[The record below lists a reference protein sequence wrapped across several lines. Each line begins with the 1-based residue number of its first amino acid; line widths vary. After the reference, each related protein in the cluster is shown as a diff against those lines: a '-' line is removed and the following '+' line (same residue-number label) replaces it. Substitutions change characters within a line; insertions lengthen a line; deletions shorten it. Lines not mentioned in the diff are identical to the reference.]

1 MPATRLTMA
10 SVLVGRETGITPPL
24 PGGPGGTIRGGSS
37 GLCCMRTHATGDL
50 FSPRSRASAESRK
63 RRRSRSG
70 WFGEYPLRNPPRMEE
85 GILRIPSMTVMASET
100 IRRRLREVPDSPGVY
115 LLRDTREQVIYV
127 GKALRLRDRL
137 RAYFTTGYGQT
148 ARTAELV
155 QRVYDFEFVKTA
167 NEVEALVLE
176 NNLIKHYRPRFN
188 IRLKDDK
195 NYLYLKLPVTEEYP
209 RVHYTRRVLDDG
221 ALYFGPYTSA
231 QSLRSTVKSIRQ
243 LLPFRTCSE
252 DIFKQGKVC
261 LDFHIKRCP
270 GPCER
275 RISSEDYKAR
285 INEVAL
291 FMEGRSDLLV
301 RELHERM
308 DSAAGRL
315 DFENAARYRDQL
327 QSIERI
333 ADRQKV
339 LTRGRDDQDI
349 VAYARSGNDV
359 FVEVAYVRQS
369 KMVGHDGHA
378 LDGAGDATEPELL
391 RGFMLQYY
399 SSATHVPRSVI
410 LPGPVEEPEL
420 IKGWLSEKR
429 GRPVEVDVP
438 QRGRLR
444 ALVTQLGETAKQELE
459 QIRIQADY
467 DRSRTEPM
475 LAALAEALDLESPPK
490 RIECYDISNIQGDS
504 AVGSM
509 VVFED
514 GRPRNDHYRHFRI
527 KYVPGPNDFAML
539 QEVLRRRLE
548 RLESAQRREEVGSI
562 GDRSFTSRPGLIL
575 IDGGKSQLSAA
586 LEVTEAAGY
595 ADIPTF
601 ALAKEREEIFAPGR
615 AEPIVQERNSPG
627 MFLVQRIRDEAHR
640 FAITHHRKVRARKA
654 LTSPLDSVE
663 GIGPARKR
671 ALLRHF
677 GSVQAIREAPVGEI
691 VKLGI
696 HERLAVRLKE
706 TL

>member
-1 MPATRLTMA
+1 MAVSLEDTIKARLQA
-10 SVLVGRETGITPPL
+10 
-24 PGGPGGTIRGGSS
+24 
-37 GLCCMRTHATGDL
+37 
-50 FSPRSRASAESRK
+50 
-63 RRRSRSG
+63 
-70 WFGEYPLRNPPRMEE
+70 
-85 GILRIPSMTVMASET
+85 
-100 IRRRLREVPDSPGVY
+100 VPESPGVY
-115 LLRDTREQVIYV
+115 LFRDARTQVIYV

-137 RAYFTTGYGQT
+137 RQYFTPGYAET
-148 ARTAELV
+148 ARVSELV
-155 QRVYDFEFVKTA
+155 RRATDFEFITTA

-176 NNLIKHYRPRFN
+176 NSLIKNYRPRFN

-195 NYLYLKLPVTEEYP
+195 NYLYLKLPVTEAFP
-209 RVHYTRRVLDDG
+209 RVHYSRRVQNDG

-231 QSLRSTVKSIRQ
+231 LSLRSTVKSIRQ
-243 LLPFRTCSE
+243 LLPFRTCSD

-301 RELHERM
+301 RELEDRM
-308 DSAAGRL
+308 QSAADKL
-315 DFENAARYRDQL
+315 DFENAARYRDKL
-327 QSIERI
+327 HSIERI

-349 VAYARSGNDV
+349 VAYARSGHDV
-359 FVEVAYVRQS
+359 FVEVAYVRQG

-399 SSATHVPRSVI
+399 SSATHVPRTVI

-420 IKGWLSEKR
+420 ITGWLADKR
-429 GRPVEVDVP
+429 GRPVDIEVP
-438 QRGRLR
+438 QRGRKR
-444 ALVTQLGETAKQELE
+444 ALVTQLGETAMQELE
-459 QIRIQADY
+459 QMRIQADY

-475 LAALAEALDLESPPK
+475 LAALAGALDLESPPR

-527 KYVPGPNDFAML
+527 RFVPGPNDFAML
-539 QEVLRRRLE
+539 QEVLHRRLE
-548 RLESAQRREEVGSI
+548 RLESAQRREEAEL
-562 GDRSFTSRPGLIL
+562 GDRSFTTRPDLIL
-575 IDGGKSQLSAA
+575 IDGGKGQLSAA
-586 LEVTEAAGY
+586 IEVMEAAGY

-601 ALAKEREEIFAPGR
+601 SLAKEREEIFAPGR

-640 FAITHHRKVRARKA
+640 FAITHHRKVRSRKA

-677 GSVQAIREAPVGEI
+677 GSVQAIREAPVDEI

-696 HERLAVRLKE
+696 PERLAARLKE

>member
-1 MPATRLTMA
+1 VAVSLEDA
-10 SVLVGRETGITPPL
+10 V
-24 PGGPGGTIRGGSS
+24 
-37 GLCCMRTHATGDL
+37 
-50 FSPRSRASAESRK
+50 K
-63 RRRSRSG
+63 RR
-70 WFGEYPLRNPPRMEE
+70 LQ
-85 GILRIPSMTVMASET
+85 A
-100 IRRRLREVPDSPGVY
+100 VPDSPGVY
-115 LLRDTREQVIYV
+115 LFRDNKSQVIYV

-137 RAYFTTGYGQT
+137 RSYFTPGYAQT
-148 ARTAELV
+148 TRVAELV
-155 QRVYDFEFVKTA
+155 RKATDFEFVTTA

-176 NNLIKHYRPRFN
+176 CNLIKNYRPRFN

-195 NYLYLKLPVTEEYP
+195 NYLYLKLPVTEEFP
-209 RVHYTRRVLDDG
+209 RVHYSRRVQNDG
-221 ALYFGPYTSA
+221 ARYFGPYTSA
-231 QSLRSTVKSIRQ
+231 QSLRGTVKSIRQ
-243 LLPFRTCSE
+243 LLPFRTCSDE
-252 DIFKQGKVC
+252 IFKQGKVC

-301 RELHERM
+301 RELKDRM
-308 DSAAGRL
+308 EGSANRL

-339 LTRGRDDQDI
+339 LTHGRDDQDLI
-349 VAYARSGNDV
+349 AYARHGAEV
-359 FVEVAYVRQS
+359 FVEVAYVRQG

-378 LDGAGDATEPELL
+378 LDGASEANEAELL
-391 RGFMLQYY
+391 RGFVLQYY
-399 SSATHVPRSVI
+399 ASATHVPRSVI
-410 LPGPVEEPEL
+410 LPGPVDEPGL
-420 IKGWLSEKR
+420 LAGWLSQKR
-429 GRPVEVDVP
+429 GGPVAIEVP
-438 QRGRLR
+438 QRGRKR
-444 ALVTQLGETAKQELE
+444 ALVQQLAETAAQELE
-459 QIRIQADY
+459 QLRIQADY

-475 LAALAEALDLESPPK
+475 LAALAEALDLETPPK

-504 AVGSM
+504 AVGAM

-514 GRPRNDHYRHFRI
+514 GRPRNDHYRHFKI
-527 KYVPGPNDFAML
+527 KFAPGPNDFAML

-548 RLESAQRREEVGSI
+548 RLESAQRREDADAV
-562 GDRSFTSRPGLIL
+562 GDRSFTSRPDLIL
-575 IDGGKSQLSAA
+575 IDGGRGQLSAA
-586 LEVTEAAGY
+586 LEVLESAGY

-640 FAITHHRKVRARKA
+640 FAITHHRKVRSRKA

-671 ALLRHF
+671 ILLRHF
-677 GSVQAIREAPVGEI
+677 GSVQAIREAPVEAI
-691 VKLGI
+691 VKLGVP
-696 HERLAVRLKE
+696 ERLAKRLKE
-706 TL
+706 SL

>member
-1 MPATRLTMA
+1 MSATLEDA
-10 SVLVGRETGITPPL
+10 
-24 PGGPGGTIRGGSS
+24 
-37 GLCCMRTHATGDL
+37 
-50 FSPRSRASAESRK
+50 
-63 RRRSRSG
+63 
-70 WFGEYPLRNPPRMEE
+70 
-85 GILRIPSMTVMASET
+85 
-100 IRRRLREVPDSPGVY
+100 IRRRLQAVPETPGVY
-115 LLRDTREQVIYV
+115 LFRDKRTQVIYV

-137 RAYFTTGYGQT
+137 RQYFTPGYADAG
-148 ARTAELV
+148 RIAELM
-155 QRVYDFEFVKTA
+155 QRATDFEFITTA

-176 NNLIKHYRPRFN
+176 NNLIKNYRPRFN

-195 NYLYLKLPVTEEYP
+195 NYLYLKLPVTEEFP
-209 RVHYTRRVLDDG
+209 RVHYSRRVQNDG
-221 ALYFGPYTSA
+221 ALYFGPYTSG

-243 LLPFRTCSE
+243 LLPFRTCSDE
-252 DIFKQGKVC
+252 IFKQGKVC

-275 RISSEDYKAR
+275 RISSPDYKAR

-301 RELHERM
+301 RELQERM
-308 DSAAGRL
+308 DDAAGRL

-349 VAYARSGNDV
+349 VAYARSANDV
-359 FVEVAYVRQS
+359 FVEVAYIRQG

-378 LDGAGDATEPELL
+378 LDGAGDVSEPELL
-391 RGFMLQYY
+391 RGFVLQYY
-399 SSATHVPRSVI
+399 SSATHVPRTVI
-410 LPGPVEEPEL
+410 LPGDVEEPEL
-420 IKGWLSEKR
+420 LAGWLTEKR
-429 GRPVEVDVP
+429 GRPVTLEVP
-438 QRGRLR
+438 RRGRKR
-444 ALVTQLGETAKQELE
+444 ALVTQLAETAIQVLE
-459 QIRIQADY
+459 QVRIQADY

-475 LAALAEALDLESPPK
+475 LSALAEALDLESPPK
-490 RIECYDISNIQGDS
+490 RVECYDISNIQGDS

-527 KYVPGPNDFAML
+527 KYTPGPNDFAML

-548 RLESAQRREEVGSI
+548 RLESAQRREESEIV
-562 GDRSFTSRPGLIL
+562 GDRSFTSRPDLIL
-575 IDGGKSQLSAA
+575 IDGGRGQLSAA
-586 LEVTEAAGY
+586 VEVLEETGY

-615 AEPIVQERNSPG
+615 VEPIVQERSSPG

-640 FAITHHRKVRARKA
+640 FAITHHRKVRSRKA

-677 GSVQAIREAPVGEI
+677 GSVQAIREAPVDEI
-691 VKLGI
+691 VRLGI
-696 HERLAVRLKE
+696 PERLAARLKE

>member
-1 MPATRLTMA
+1 
-10 SVLVGRETGITPPL
+10 
-24 PGGPGGTIRGGSS
+24 
-37 GLCCMRTHATGDL
+37 
-50 FSPRSRASAESRK
+50 
-63 RRRSRSG
+63 
-70 WFGEYPLRNPPRMEE
+70 
-85 GILRIPSMTVMASET
+85 
-100 IRRRLREVPDSPGVY
+100 
-115 LLRDTREQVIYV
+115 
-127 GKALRLRDRL
+127 
-137 RAYFTTGYGQT
+137 
-148 ARTAELV
+148 V
-155 QRVYDFEFVKTA
+155 Q
-167 NEVEALVLE
+167 N
-176 NNLIKHYRPRFN
+176 
-188 IRLKDDK
+188 
-195 NYLYLKLPVTEEYP
+195 
-209 RVHYTRRVLDDG
+209 DG

-231 QSLRSTVKSIRQ
+231 LSLRSTVKSIRQ
-243 LLPFRTCSE
+243 LLPFRTCSDE
-252 DIFKQGKVC
+252 IFKQGKVC

-291 FMEGRSDLLV
+291 FMEGRSDILV
-301 RELHERM
+301 RELQERM
-308 DSAAGRL
+308 EAAANRL

-349 VAYARSGNDV
+349 VAYSRSGNDV
-359 FVEVAYVRQS
+359 FVEVAYVRQG

-378 LDGAGDATEPELL
+378 LDGAGDSAEPELL

-410 LPGPVEEPEL
+410 LPGAVEEPEL
-420 IKGWLSEKR
+420 MTTWLSEKR
-429 GRPVEVDVP
+429 GRPVTIEVP
-438 QRGRLR
+438 QRGRKR
-444 ALVTQLGETAKQELE
+444 ALVTQLAETAAQELE
-459 QIRIQADY
+459 QMRIQADY

-475 LAALAEALDLESPPK
+475 LAALASALDLETPPK

-527 KYVPGPNDFAML
+527 KYAPGPNDFAML

-548 RLESAQRREEVGSI
+548 RLESAQRREEADIV
-562 GDRSFTSRPGLIL
+562 GDRSFTSRPDLIL
-575 IDGGKSQLSAA
+575 IDGGKGQLSAA
-586 LEVTEAAGY
+586 LEVLETAGY

-640 FAITHHRKVRARKA
+640 FAITHHRKVRSRKA

-677 GSVQAIREAPVGEI
+677 GSVQGIREAAVDEI

-696 HERLAVRLKE
+696 PERLAVRLKE

>member
-1 MPATRLTMA
+1 VA
-10 SVLVGRETGITPPL
+10 SSLE
-24 PGGPGGTIRGGSS
+24 
-37 GLCCMRTHATGDL
+37 D
-50 FSPRSRASAESRK
+50 
-63 RRRSRSG
+63 
-70 WFGEYPLRNPPRMEE
+70 
-85 GILRIPSMTVMASET
+85 TVK
-100 IRRRLREVPDSPGVY
+100 RRLRAVPDSPGVY
-115 LLRDTREQVIYV
+115 LFRDNRSQVIYV

-137 RAYFTTGYGQT
+137 RSYFTPGYAQT
-148 ARTAELV
+148 ARVAELV
-155 QRVYDFEFVKTA
+155 RKATDFEFVTTA

-176 NNLIKHYRPRFN
+176 CNLIKNYRPRFN

-195 NYLYLKLPVTEEYP
+195 NYLYLKLPVTEEFP
-209 RVHYTRRVLDDG
+209 RVHYSRRVQNDG
-221 ALYFGPYTSA
+221 ARYFGPYTSA
-231 QSLRSTVKSIRQ
+231 QSLRGTVKSIRQ
-243 LLPFRTCSE
+243 LLPFRTCSDE
-252 DIFKQGKVC
+252 IFKQGKVC

-275 RISSEDYKAR
+275 RISPEDYKAR

-301 RELHERM
+301 HELKDRM
-308 DSAAGRL
+308 EDSAGRL

-339 LTRGRDDQDI
+339 LTHGRDDQDLI
-349 VAYARSGNDV
+349 AYARHGGDV
-359 FVEVAYVRQS
+359 FVEVAYVRQG
-369 KMVGHDGHA
+369 KMVGHDGHP
-378 LDGAGDATEPELL
+378 LDGAGEATEAELL
-391 RGFMLQYY
+391 RGFVLQYY
-399 SSATHVPRSVI
+399 ASATHVPRSVI
-410 LPGPVEEPEL
+410 LPGPVDEPDL
-420 IKGWLSEKR
+420 LAGWLSQKR
-429 GRPVEVDVP
+429 GGPVAIEVP
-438 QRGRLR
+438 QRGRKR
-444 ALVTQLGETAKQELE
+444 ALVQQLAETATQELE
-459 QIRIQADY
+459 QLRIQADY

-475 LAALAEALDLESPPK
+475 LAALAEALDLETPPK

-504 AVGSM
+504 AVGAM

-527 KYVPGPNDFAML
+527 KFVPGPNDFAML

-548 RLESAQRREEVGSI
+548 RLESAQRREEADAV
-562 GDRSFTSRPGLIL
+562 GDRSFTSRPDLIL
-575 IDGGKSQLSAA
+575 IDGGRGQLSAA
-586 LEVTEAAGY
+586 LEVLESAGY

-640 FAITHHRKVRARKA
+640 FAITHHRKVRSKKA

-671 ALLRHF
+671 ILLRHF
-677 GSVQAIREAPVGEI
+677 GSVQAIREAPVEDI
-691 VKLGI
+691 VKLGVP
-696 HERLAVRLKE
+696 ERLAKRLKE
-706 TL
+706 SL

>member
-1 MPATRLTMA
+1 MA
-10 SVLVGRETGITPPL
+10 VSLE
-24 PGGPGGTIRGGSS
+24 
-37 GLCCMRTHATGDL
+37 D
-50 FSPRSRASAESRK
+50 
-63 RRRSRSG
+63 
-70 WFGEYPLRNPPRMEE
+70 
-85 GILRIPSMTVMASET
+85 TVK
-100 IRRRLREVPDSPGVY
+100 RRLRAVPDGPGVY
-115 LLRDTREQVIYV
+115 LFRDNRSQVIYV

-137 RAYFTTGYGQT
+137 RSYFAPGYAQT
-148 ARTAELV
+148 ARVAEMV
-155 QRVYDFEFVKTA
+155 RRATDFEFVTTA

-176 NNLIKHYRPRFN
+176 CSLIKNYRPRFN

-195 NYLYLKLPVTEEYP
+195 NYLYLKLPVTEEFP
-209 RVHYTRRVLDDG
+209 RVHYSRRVQNDG
-221 ALYFGPYTSA
+221 ARYFGPYTSA
-231 QSLRSTVKSIRQ
+231 QSLRGTVKSIRQ
-243 LLPFRTCSE
+243 LLPFRTCSDE
-252 DIFKQGKVC
+252 IFKQGKVC

-301 RELHERM
+301 RELQERM
-308 DSAAGRL
+308 EGSANRL

-339 LTRGRDDQDI
+339 LTHGRDDHDLI
-349 VAYARSGNDV
+349 AYARHAGDV
-359 FVEVAYVRQS
+359 FVEVAYIRQG

-378 LDGAGDATEPELL
+378 LDGASEATEAELL
-391 RGFMLQYY
+391 RSFVLQYY
-399 SSATHVPRSVI
+399 ASATHVPRAVI
-410 LPGPVEEPEL
+410 LPGAVDEPAL
-420 IKGWLSEKR
+420 LAGWLSQKR
-429 GRPVEVDVP
+429 GGPVSIEVP
-438 QRGRLR
+438 QRGRKR
-444 ALVTQLGETAKQELE
+444 ALVQQLAETAAQELE
-459 QIRIQADY
+459 QLRIQADY

-475 LAALAEALDLESPPK
+475 LAAVAAALDLESPPK

-504 AVGSM
+504 AVGAM

-514 GRPRNDHYRHFRI
+514 GRPRNDHYRHFKI
-527 KYVPGPNDFAML
+527 KFVRGPNDFAML

-548 RLESAQRREEVGSI
+548 RLESAQRREDADAA
-562 GDRSFTSRPGLIL
+562 GDRSFTSRPDLIL
-575 IDGGKSQLSAA
+575 IDGGRGQLSAA
-586 LEVTEAAGY
+586 LEVLESAGY

-640 FAITHHRKVRARKA
+640 FAITHHRKVRSKKA

-671 ALLRHF
+671 ILLRHF
-677 GSVQAIREAPVGEI
+677 GSVQAIREAPVEDI
-691 VKLGI
+691 VKLGVP
-696 HERLAVRLKE
+696 ERLAKRLKE
-706 TL
+706 SL

>member
-1 MPATRLTMA
+1 MAATLEDA
-10 SVLVGRETGITPPL
+10 I
-24 PGGPGGTIRGGSS
+24 
-37 GLCCMRTHATGDL
+37 
-50 FSPRSRASAESRK
+50 K
-63 RRRSRSG
+63 RR
-70 WFGEYPLRNPPRMEE
+70 LQ
-85 GILRIPSMTVMASET
+85 A
-100 IRRRLREVPDSPGVY
+100 VPDSPGVY
-115 LLRDTREQVIYV
+115 LFRDSKTQVIYV

-137 RAYFTTGYGQT
+137 RSYFTPGYAET
-148 ARTAELV
+148 ARVSELI
-155 QRVYDFEFVKTA
+155 RRATDFEFVTTA

-176 NNLIKHYRPRFN
+176 NNLIKNYRPRFN

-195 NYLYLKLPVTEEYP
+195 NYLYLKLPVTEDFP
-209 RVHYTRRVLDDG
+209 RVHYSRRVLNDG
-221 ALYFGPYTSA
+221 AQYFGPYTSA

-243 LLPFRTCSE
+243 LLPFRTCSDE
-252 DIFKQGKVC
+252 IFKQGKVC

-285 INEVAL
+285 INEVGL

-301 RELHERM
+301 RELHDRM
-308 DSAAGRL
+308 QTSAARL

-327 QSIERI
+327 HSIERI

-359 FVEVAYVRQS
+359 FVEVAYIRQG

-378 LDGAGDATEPELL
+378 LDGAGDVSEPELL

-399 SSATHVPRSVI
+399 SSATHVPRTVI

-420 IKGWLSEKR
+420 LTGWLTEKR
-429 GRPVEVDVP
+429 GRPVELAVP

-444 ALVTQLGETAKQELE
+444 ALVTQLAETAAQELE

-527 KYVPGPNDFAML
+527 KFTPGPNDFAML

-548 RLESAQRREEVGSI
+548 RLESAQRREEADIV
-562 GDRSFTSRPGLIL
+562 GDRSFTSRPDLIL
-575 IDGGKSQLSAA
+575 IDGGRGQLSAA

-640 FAITHHRKVRARKA
+640 FAITHHRKVRSRKA

-677 GSVQAIREAPVGEI
+677 GSVQAIREAPVDEI

-696 HERLAVRLKE
+696 PERLAARLKE

>member
-1 MPATRLTMA
+1 MA
-10 SVLVGRETGITPPL
+10 ISQ
-24 PGGPGGTIRGGSS
+24 
-37 GLCCMRTHATGDL
+37 
-50 FSPRSRASAESRK
+50 
-63 RRRSRSG
+63 
-70 WFGEYPLRNPPRMEE
+70 EE
-85 GILRIPSMTVMASET
+85 AVK
-100 IRRRLREVPDSPGVY
+100 RRLRAVPDGPGVY
-115 LLRDTREQVIYV
+115 LFRDQRTQVIYV

-137 RAYFTTGYGQT
+137 RSYFTPGYGET
-148 ARTAELV
+148 ARVSELV
-155 QRVYDFEFVKTA
+155 RKIHDFEFVTTA

-176 NNLIKHYRPRFN
+176 NDFIKNYRPRFN

-195 NYLYLKLPVTEEYP
+195 NYLYLKLPVTEEFP
-209 RVHYTRRVLDDG
+209 RVHYSRRVQKDG

-231 QSLRSTVKSIRQ
+231 QSLRGTVKSIRQ
-243 LLPFRTCSE
+243 LLPFRTCSDE
-252 DIFKQGKVC
+252 IFKQGKVC

-275 RISSEDYKAR
+275 RISAEDYKAR

-301 RELHERM
+301 GQLKDRM
-308 DSAAGRL
+308 DGAANRL

-339 LTRGRDDQDI
+339 LVQGRDDQDLI
-349 VAYARSGNDV
+349 AYARRGGEV
-359 FVEVAYVRQS
+359 FVEVAYVRQG

-378 LDGAGDATEPELL
+378 LDGAGDAAESELL
-391 RGFMLQYY
+391 RGFLLQYY
-399 SSATHVPRSVI
+399 ESATHVPRAVI
-410 LPGPVEEPEL
+410 VPGAVDEPEL
-420 IKGWLSEKR
+420 LTSWLTQKR
-429 GRPVEVDVP
+429 GGPVTIEVP
-438 QRGRLR
+438 QRGRKR
-444 ALVTQLGETAKQELE
+444 ALVTQLAETAAQELE
-459 QIRIQADY
+459 QLRIQADY

-475 LAALAEALDLESPPK
+475 LAALAEALDLEVPPK

-504 AVGSM
+504 AVGAM

-527 KYVPGPNDFAML
+527 RFVPGPNDFAML

-548 RLESAQRREEVGSI
+548 RLESAQRREDADAV
-562 GDRSFTSRPGLIL
+562 GDRSFTSRPDLML
-575 IDGGKSQLSAA
+575 IDGGKGQLSAA
-586 LEVTEAAGY
+586 LEVLESAGY

-615 AEPIVQERNSPG
+615 AEPIVQEKNSPG

-640 FAITHHRKVRARKA
+640 FAITHHRKVRSRKA

-677 GSVQAIREAPVGEI
+677 GSVQAIREAPVEDI
-691 VKLGI
+691 VAVGVP
-696 HERLAVRLKE
+696 ERLAKRLKE

>member
-1 MPATRLTMA
+1 VAAILE
-10 SVLVGRETGITPPL
+10 ETI
-24 PGGPGGTIRGGSS
+24 
-37 GLCCMRTHATGDL
+37 
-50 FSPRSRASAESRK
+50 K
-63 RRRSRSG
+63 RR
-70 WFGEYPLRNPPRMEE
+70 LQ
-85 GILRIPSMTVMASET
+85 A
-100 IRRRLREVPDSPGVY
+100 VPDSPGVY
-115 LLRDTREQVIYV
+115 LFRDNRTQVIYV

-137 RAYFTTGYGQT
+137 RSYFTPGYAQT
-148 ARTAELV
+148 ARVAELIH
-155 QRVYDFEFVKTA
+155 RATDFEFVTTA

-176 NNLIKHYRPRFN
+176 NNLIKNYRPRFN

-195 NYLYLKLPVTEEYP
+195 NYLYLKLPVTEEFP
-209 RVHYTRRVLDDG
+209 RVHYSRRVQSDG

-243 LLPFRTCSE
+243 LLPFRTCSDE
-252 DIFKQGKVC
+252 IFKQGKVC

-275 RISSEDYKAR
+275 RISSDDYKAR

-301 RELHERM
+301 GELKQRM
-308 DSAAGRL
+308 DTAANKL

-349 VAYARSGNDV
+349 VAYARSGNNV
-359 FVEVAYVRQS
+359 FVEVAYIRQG

-378 LDGAGDATEPELL
+378 LDGAADATEPELL

-410 LPGPVEEPEL
+410 LPGEVDEPEL
-420 IKGWLSEKR
+420 MTGWLGQKR
-429 GRPVEVDVP
+429 GGPVTIEIP
-438 QRGRLR
+438 QRGRKR
-444 ALVTQLGETAKQELE
+444 ALVTQLAETATQELE
-459 QIRIQADY
+459 QLRIQADY

-527 KYVPGPNDFAML
+527 KFVPGPNDFAML

-548 RLESAQRREEVGSI
+548 RLESAQRREEADVV
-562 GDRSFTSRPGLIL
+562 GDRSFTSRPDLIL
-575 IDGGKSQLSAA
+575 IDGGKGQLSAA
-586 LEVTEAAGY
+586 LEVIESAGY

-677 GSVQAIREAPVGEI
+677 GSVQAIREAPVEEI

-696 HERLAVRLKE
+696 PERLAARLKE

>member
-1 MPATRLTMA
+1 MA
-10 SVLVGRETGITPPL
+10 VTLED
-24 PGGPGGTIRGGSS
+24 TI
-37 GLCCMRTHATGDL
+37 
-50 FSPRSRASAESRK
+50 K
-63 RRRSRSG
+63 RR
-70 WFGEYPLRNPPRMEE
+70 LQ
-85 GILRIPSMTVMASET
+85 A
-100 IRRRLREVPDSPGVY
+100 VPDSPGVY
-115 LLRDTREQVIYV
+115 MFRDNRSQVIYV

-137 RAYFTTGYGQT
+137 RSYFTPGYAET
-148 ARTAELV
+148 ARVSELI
-155 QRVYDFEFVKTA
+155 RRATDFEFVTTA

-176 NNLIKHYRPRFN
+176 NNLIKNYRPRFN

-195 NYLYLKLPVTEEYP
+195 NYLYLKLPVTEAFP
-209 RVHYTRRVLDDG
+209 RVHYSRRVQNDG

-243 LLPFRTCSE
+243 LLPFRTCSDE
-252 DIFKQGKVC
+252 IFKQGKVC

-285 INEVAL
+285 IGEVGL

-301 RELHERM
+301 RELEERM
-308 DSAAGRL
+308 KSAAERL

-359 FVEVAYVRQS
+359 YVEVAYVRQS

-399 SSATHVPRSVI
+399 SSATHVPRTVI
-410 LPGPVEEPEL
+410 LPGSVDEPDL
-420 IKGWLSEKR
+420 ITDWLSEKR
-429 GRPVEVDVP
+429 GRPVDIQVP
-438 QRGRLR
+438 KRGRLR

-527 KYVPGPNDFAML
+527 KFTPGPNDFAML

-548 RLESAQRREEVGSI
+548 RLESSQRREEAEVV
-562 GDRSFTSRPGLIL
+562 GDRSFTSRPDLIL
-575 IDGGKSQLSAA
+575 IDGGKGQLSAA
-586 LEVTEAAGY
+586 LEVVEAAGY

-640 FAITHHRKVRARKA
+640 
-654 LTSPLDSVE
+654 S
-663 GIGPARKR
+663 
-671 ALLRHF
+671 LLRHF

-691 VKLGI
+691 VQLGI
-696 HERLAVRLKE
+696 PERLAARLKE